1 LSRRKGKFNVLF
13 NTLSK
18 QPAEGEKR
26 GRGRPPGDA
35 GGKRDNK
42 AEFTQAS
49 AYIRR
54 ETHRQVKS
62 ALALEEKEF
71 SELIEELLSDWL
83 KSRS

>member
-1 LSRRKGKFNVLF
+1 MTKSKFRTLF
-13 NTLSK
+13 EARTG
-18 QPAEGEKR
+18 QAGVTEKR

-42 AEFTQAS
+42 VEYTQAS

-54 ETHRQVKS
+54 ETHKKVKS

-71 SELIEELLSDWL
+71 SDLIEELLTEWL
-83 KSRS
+83 KLRS